1 MTSNTGQQNLDS
13 MKGMERWTADAGSLC
28 MPKAEA
34 QRCHTKMHQGWIDF
48 KSIKKTSEPKA
59 CVRRTAV
66 VKAGKTM
73 HTSLIHML
81 KTNLW
86 WTFQKKKNFD
96 EQRGNT
102 SKPGS
107 ALLLVST
114 SGVAINKYVWVIAK
128 IHSPSGDTA
137 SQQQVRLACS
147 CEEVRAGGWQRNYPC
162 HENANGAY
170 FSMG

>member
-1 MTSNTGQQNLDS
+1 MDS
-13 MKGMERWTADAGSLC
+13 WCWLSLHAKGRGAEMSHQDAPRLNWFQVNQEDIWTESLC
-28 MPKAEA
+28 KKDSCSEGWKDHAYFSHSHAENQLVVNIPK
-34 QRCHTKMHQGWIDF
+34 
-48 KSIKKTSEPKA
+48 
-59 CVRRTAV
+59 
-66 VKAGKTM
+66 
-73 HTSLIHML
+73 
-81 KTNLW
+81 
-86 WTFQKKKNFD
+86 KKKNFD